1 MKEVI
6 APIDRNIL
14 KQELEKSHFLRP
26 THKAGNLIYDIT
38 AHEAPHVMT
47 EIGRLRE
54 LSFRSGGGGSGQEVD
69 IDHFDTMEQ
78 PYHQL
83 IVWDPDGEA
92 IIGGYRFL
100 QGSETQLLANGQP
113 NVVGAH
119 MFHFCDEYIK
129 NYMPYTTEL
138 GRAFVQPAYQNLDA
152 GIKSMFALDNLWDGL
167 GALVYDNPDIKYLI
181 GKVTI
186 YPSYNALARDLIYEY
201 LHRFFPGNLDLI
213 ITKKPITTSP
223 MAKET
228 ANRIFM
234 GSDQKL
240 NYKILQKAVRELG
253 ETIPPLFSA
262 YIGLSPT
269 MQTFGTGIN
278 DEFADIYDTGIMIT
292 IADIFA
298 DKKERYIDTYKDYL
312 ATIK

>member
-1 MKEVI
+1 MKEVL
-6 APIDRNIL
+6 APIDRKIL
-14 KQELEKSHFLRP
+14 KQELEKCHFLRP

-38 AHEAPHVMT
+38 AHEAPNVML

-69 IDHFDTMEQ
+69 IDHFDTMEH

-83 IVWDPDGEA
+83 IVWDPEGEA

-100 QGSETQLLANGQP
+100 LGSNTRLMADGQP

-119 MFHFCDEYIK
+119 MFHFSDEYIK
-129 NYMPYTTEL
+129 DYMPYTTEL
-138 GRAFVQPAYQNLDA
+138 GRAFVQPAYQNIEA
-152 GIKSMFALDNLWDGL
+152 GVKSMFALDNLWDGL
-167 GALVYDNPDIKYLI
+167 GALVFNDPSIKYLI

-186 YPSYNALARDLIYEY
+186 YPKYNAIARDLIYEY
-201 LHRFFPGNLDLI
+201 LNRFFPGNLNLI
-213 ITKKPITTSP
+213 ITKHPIKTCP
-223 MAKET
+223 AAQET
-228 ANRIFM
+228 ADRIFM
-234 GSDQKL
+234 GDDQKL

-262 YIGLSPT
+262 YIGLSPS

-292 IADIFA
+292 VADIFA
-298 DKKERYIDTYKDYL
+298 EKKERYIDTYKEYL
-312 ATIK
+312 ETAR

>member
-1 MKEVI
+1 MKEVL
-6 APIDRNIL
+6 APIDRKIL
-14 KQELEKSHFLRP
+14 KQELEKCHFLRP

-38 AHEAPHVMT
+38 AHEAPNVML

-69 IDHFDTMEQ
+69 IDYFDTMEH

-83 IVWDPDGEA
+83 IVWDPEGEA

-100 QGSETQLLANGQP
+100 LGSDTRLMANGQP

-119 MFHFCDEYIK
+119 MFHFSDEYIK

-138 GRAFVQPAYQNLDA
+138 GRAFVQPAYQNIEA
-152 GIKSMFALDNLWDGL
+152 GVKSMFALDNLWDGL
-167 GALVYDNPDIKYLI
+167 GALVFNDPSIKYLI

-186 YPSYNALARDLIYEY
+186 YPKYNAIARDLIYEY
-201 LHRFFPGNLDLI
+201 LNRFFPGNLNLI
-213 ITKKPITTSP
+213 ITKHPIKTCP
-223 MAKET
+223 AAQET
-228 ANRIFM
+228 ADRIFM
-234 GSDQKL
+234 GDDQKL

-262 YIGLSPT
+262 YIGLSPS

-292 IADIFA
+292 VADIFA
-298 DKKERYIDTYKDYL
+298 EKKERYIDTYREYL
-312 ATIK
+312 ETVK

>member
-1 MKEVI
+1 MKEVL
-6 APIDRNIL
+6 APIDRKIL
-14 KQELEKSHFLRP
+14 KQELEKCHFLRP

-38 AHEAPHVMT
+38 AHEAPNVML

-54 LSFRSGGGGSGQEVD
+54 LSFRSGGGGSGEEVD
-69 IDHFDTMEQ
+69 IDHFDTMEH

-83 IVWDPDGEA
+83 IVWDPEGEA

-100 QGSETQLLANGQP
+100 LGSDTRLMANGQP

-119 MFHFCDEYIK
+119 MFHFSDEYIK

-138 GRAFVQPAYQNLDA
+138 GRAFVQPAYQNIEA
-152 GIKSMFALDNLWDGL
+152 GVKSMFALDNLWDGL
-167 GALVYDNPDIKYLI
+167 GALAFNDPSIKYLI

-186 YPSYNALARDLIYEY
+186 YPKYNAIARDLIYEY
-201 LHRFFPGNLDLI
+201 LNRFFPGNLNLI
-213 ITKKPITTSP
+213 ITKHPIKTSP
-223 MAKET
+223 AAQET
-228 ANRIFM
+228 ADRIFM
-234 GSDQKL
+234 GDDQKL

-262 YIGLSPT
+262 YIGLSPS

-292 IADIFA
+292 VADIFA
-298 DKKERYIDTYKDYL
+298 EKKERYIDTYREYL
-312 ATIK
+312 EMVK

>member
-1 MKEVI
+1 MKEVL
-6 APIDRNIL
+6 APIDRKIL
-14 KQELEKSHFLRP
+14 KQELEKCHFLRP

-38 AHEAPHVMT
+38 AHEAPNVML

-54 LSFRSGGGGSGQEVD
+54 LSFRSGGGGSGEEVD
-69 IDHFDTMEQ
+69 IDHFDTMEH

-83 IVWDPDGEA
+83 IVWDPEGEA

-100 QGSETQLLANGQP
+100 LGSDTRLMANGQP

-119 MFHFCDEYIK
+119 MFHFSDEYIK

-138 GRAFVQPAYQNLDA
+138 GRAFVQPAYQNIEA
-152 GIKSMFALDNLWDGL
+152 GVKSMFALDNLWDGL
-167 GALVYDNPDIKYLI
+167 GALVFNDPSIKYLI

-186 YPSYNALARDLIYEY
+186 YPKYNAIARDLIYEY
-201 LHRFFPGNLDLI
+201 LNRFFPGNLNLI
-213 ITKKPITTSP
+213 KTKHPIKTCP
-223 MAKET
+223 AAQET
-228 ANRIFM
+228 ADRIFM
-234 GSDQKL
+234 GDDQKL
-240 NYKILQKAVRELG
+240 NYKILQKVVRELG

-262 YIGLSPT
+262 YIGLSPS

-292 IADIFA
+292 VADIFA
-298 DKKERYIDTYKDYL
+298 EKKERYIDTYREYL
-312 ATIK
+312 ETVK

>member
-1 MKEVI
+1 M
-6 APIDRNIL
+6 
-14 KQELEKSHFLRP
+14 
-26 THKAGNLIYDIT
+26 
-38 AHEAPHVMT
+38 
-47 EIGRLRE
+47 
-54 LSFRSGGGGSGQEVD
+54 D
-69 IDHFDTMEQ
+69 IDHFDTMEH

-83 IVWDPDGEA
+83 IVWDPEGEA

-100 QGSETQLLANGQP
+100 LGSDTRLMANGQP

-119 MFHFCDEYIK
+119 MFHFSDEYIK

-138 GRAFVQPAYQNLDA
+138 GRAFVQPAYQNIEA
-152 GIKSMFALDNLWDGL
+152 GVKSMFALDNLWDGL
-167 GALVYDNPDIKYLI
+167 GALAYNNPDIKYLI

-201 LHRFFPGNLDLI
+201 LNRFFPGNLDLI
-213 ITKKPITTSP
+213 ITKHPIKTCP
-223 MAKET
+223 AAQET
-228 ANRIFM
+228 ADRIFM
-234 GSDQKL
+234 GDDQKL

-262 YIGLSPT
+262 YIGLSPS

-292 IADIFA
+292 VADIFA
-298 DKKERYIDTYKDYL
+298 EKKERYIDTYREYL
-312 ATIK
+312 EMVK

>member
-1 MKEVI
+1 MKKVI
-6 APIDRNIL
+6 APIDKKIL
-14 KQELEKSHFLRP
+14 QQELDRCHFLRP

-38 AHEAPHVMT
+38 AHEAPNVML

-69 IDHFDTMEQ
+69 IDHFDTMEN

-83 IVWDPDGEA
+83 IVWDPDAEA

-100 QGSETQLLANGQP
+100 LGSETRLMANGQP
-113 NVVGAH
+113 NIVGAH
-119 MFHFCDEYIK
+119 MFHFTDDYIK

-138 GRAFVQPAYQNLDA
+138 GRAFVQPAYQTPDA
-152 GIKSMFALDNLWDGL
+152 GVKSIFALDNLWDGL
-167 GALVYDNPDIKYLI
+167 GALVYNTPSIKYLI

-186 YPSYNALARDLIYEY
+186 YPNYNAMARDLIYEY
-201 LHRFFPGNLDLI
+201 LNRFFPGNLQLI
-213 ITKKPITTSP
+213 ITKHPIETSQV
-223 MAKET
+223 AKET
-228 ANRIFM
+228 AERIFV
-234 GSDQKL
+234 GEDQKL
-240 NYKILQKAVRELG
+240 NYKILQKSVRELG

-292 IADIFA
+292 LADIFPE
-298 DKKERYIDTYKDYL
+298 KKERYIDTYESYL
-312 ATIK
+312 KTVK